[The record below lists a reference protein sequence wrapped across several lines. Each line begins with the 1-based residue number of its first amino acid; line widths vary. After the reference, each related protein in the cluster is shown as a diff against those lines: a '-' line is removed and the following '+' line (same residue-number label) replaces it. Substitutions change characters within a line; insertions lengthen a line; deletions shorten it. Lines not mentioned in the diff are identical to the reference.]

1 MVDNRI
7 KALLAEKKMSAAAL
21 SKTMPNMGKVCMSF
35 IVRAIVLVHLSDERS
50 DEKTMV
56 ETVKAVAG
64 IDDVW
69 AAEAGKTYKLELT
82 PF

>member
-1 MVDNRI
+1 MGRLCD
-7 KALLAEKKMSAAAL
+7 ALEANDLAE
-21 SKTMPNMGKVCMSF
+21 T
-35 IVRAIVLVHLSDERS
+35 RAIVLVHLSDERS

-56 ETVKAVAG
+56 GTVKAVAG